1 VIAPTGRTA
10 ERAAAIAAA
19 LSLVPEETALLEQGA
34 LAAAW
39 SPPDTGSRE
48 DGVTAVVAGRLHDTH
63 RLAAALGLE
72 PDAGEARLAAAAFR
86 AWSLDALE
94 QLRGV
99 FALLVAE
106 RELERVVLAV
116 DALGAGGLF
125 WAELGAGLAFA
136 SEVTHLLAILPRRP
150 APDPIALAAWID
162 RGTVD
167 PGTTLFD
174 GVRRLDA
181 GSAIVWTL
189 EGRRIVRYWAPERGR
204 TVDPEPSA
212 VRARLVEATT
222 RRIPPDAAVGVR
234 LSGGLDSGTVAAA
247 AVSTG
252 HAPRAYSAVFPDH
265 PHVDESELI
274 EQVARELGIPNS
286 RIVYR
291 GGSVLADSI
300 AYLDA
305 WALPPVSPNLGFHR
319 PLLQLAVLEGTT
331 VVLDGEGGDELF
343 GTTPYLLADYVRR
356 GRLRRALRLA
366 RRLGLDRHDL
376 VDYGLSAAVPERV
389 RGAWR
394 RLDPRRRSVEWLAPG
409 IADDY
414 AAALEASRRPPQQGP
429 RWWSALVHTL
439 IARRTAGAHDYL
451 RQMLAWEGL
460 EGGHPFL
467 DDRDLV
473 ELVLSAPPERA
484 LPDERDRPLLR
495 RATKGLTPDV
505 VRLRRD
511 KLFFDSVFY
520 DAVQNVDAEAIK
532 SVLGAERAELDGVV
546 RRESR
551 RGLLE
556 IAPSERTTVWAWR
569 AWRVTLAEIWL
580 RTQSNPDHPAEITAS
595 FALPPAHYTLEP
607 AD

>member
-10 ERAAAIAAA
+10 ERAAATAAA
-19 LSLVPEETALLEQGA
+19 LSFVAEETASLEQGA

-39 SPPDTGSRE
+39 SPPDTGSCQ
-48 DGVTAVVAGRLHDTH
+48 DGVTAVVAGRLHGTH
-63 RLAAALGLE
+63 QLAAALGLE

-86 AWSLDALE
+86 AWGLDALE

-106 RELERVVLAV
+106 RGPERVVLAV

-136 SEVTHLLAILPRRP
+136 SEVTHLLAVLPRRP
-150 APDPIALAAWID
+150 APDPLALAAWID
-162 RGTVD
+162 RGAVD

-181 GSAIVWTL
+181 GSAIVWTP
-189 EGRRIVRYWAPERGR
+189 EGRRIVRYWAPQPTR
-204 TVDPEPSA
+204 TVDPDPDE

-222 RRIPPDAAVGVR
+222 RRIPADASPGIR

-247 AVSTG
+247 AVSAG
-252 HAPRAYSAVFPDH
+252 HRVRAYSAVFPDH
-265 PHVDESELI
+265 PLVDESELI
-274 EQVARELGIPNS
+274 AQVARELELPIS
-286 RIVYR
+286 RILYR
-291 GGSVLADSI
+291 GGSALADSI

-305 WALPPVSPNLGFHR
+305 WALPPVSPNLGCHR
-319 PLLQLAVLEGTT
+319 PLLQLAVLEGRT
-331 VVLDGEGGDELF
+331 VLLDGEGGDELF
-343 GTTPYLLADYVRR
+343 GTTPYLLADYLRR
-356 GRLRRALRLA
+356 GRLRGALRLA
-366 RRLGLDRHDL
+366 RRLGLDRQD
-376 VDYGLSAAVPERV
+376 VVEYGLAAAAPARA
-389 RGAWR
+389 RAALR
-394 RLDPRRRSVEWLAPG
+394 RLDPRRRSMQWLAPG
-409 IADDY
+409 IAEDY
-414 AAALEASRRPPQQGP
+414 AAALEASRRPPRQGP
-429 RWWSALVHTL
+429 RWWSALVNTL
-439 IARRTAGAHDYL
+439 IERRTAGAHDYL

-473 ELVLSAPPERA
+473 ELVLAAPPENA
-484 LPDERDRPLLR
+484 VPDGRDRPLLR
-495 RATKGLTPDV
+495 RAATGLTPDA
-505 VRLRRD
+505 VRLRPD
-511 KLFFDSVFY
+511 KSFFDSVFY
-520 DAVQNVDAEAIK
+520 GAIRDVDAEAIA
-532 SVLGAERAELDGVV
+532 SVLGAERAELDAVV

-556 IAPSERTTVWAWR
+556 IAPTERTMVWTWR

-580 RTQSNPDHPAEITAS
+580 RAQSNPDYPAEATTS
-595 FALPPAHYTLEP
+595 FSLPPARYTLEP